1 MRSIESALFLINPNR
16 FPNYARKLKRI
27 LKYYHAPHLRECR
40 DADEFRRSVEDFAAG
55 DLRYLLIWGGDGT
68 ANLAINSFMQAP
80 EAKREGKAL
89 GFLRGGSGNGI
100 QDSYEVP
107 RPLLKQV
114 KAYLEGMEKGYL
126 QPVDLI
132 RIDDGRSSRFAQLAG
147 VGIDAQ
153 VLIHREGAGRGRPG
167 LGNYIRAVLK
177 AWWSDFDELR
187 VQKEVVMSRGK
198 YAFKGTRTN
207 AEFPFEEF
215 IRSTRSPLIEIATRP
230 YYAKM
235 FKIAPDVVCNDGV
248 LDIYSYNFHRRREFL
263 FNLMGIWN
271 GWHSRINR
279 LQARRERPVI
289 ERYEVEEA
297 VIEGRDPFAYHL
309 DGELARCDRP
319 DERGRYLLKTKIVPS
334 SITFIVPGS
343 FYRKFHPF
351 DDDRSRSARLK
362 NR

>member
-1 MRSIESALFLINPNR
+1 MRSIDSALFLINPNR
-16 FPNYARKLKRI
+16 FPGYARKLKRI
-27 LKYYHAPHLRECR
+27 LKVYRAPHLKECR
-40 DADEFRRSVEDFAAG
+40 SADEFRRAVEEFAAG
-55 DLRYLLIWGGDGT
+55 DLRFLLIWGGDGT
-68 ANLAINSFMQAP
+68 ANLAINSFMQAS
-80 EAKREGKAL
+80 EELRSGKAL

-107 RPLLKQV
+107 RSLLKQV
-114 KAYLEGMEKGYL
+114 KAYLEGMERGYL
-126 QPVDLI
+126 QAVDLI
-132 RIDDGRSSRFAQLAG
+132 RIDDGREQRYAQLVG
-147 VGIDAQ
+147 VGLDAR
-153 VLIHREGAGRGRPG
+153 VLEYREGSGKGRPG
-167 LGNYIRAVLK
+167 MGNYLLSVLRT
-177 AWWSDFDELR
+177 WWRDFDELR
-187 VQKEVVMSRGK
+187 VQKDIVMRRGK

-215 IRSTRSPLIEIATRP
+215 TRSTRSPLIEIATRP

-263 FNLMGIWN
+263 FNLIGIWN

-289 ERYEVEEA
+289 ERYEVEQA
-297 VIEGRDPFAYHL
+297 TIEERRPFAYHL
-309 DGELARCDRP
+309 DGELSRCSLP
-319 DERGRYLLKTKIVPS
+319 DERGVYLLTAEIVPS

-351 DDDRSRSARLK
+351 DDDRFRSSRLK